1 MSPQASPLA
10 MATSN
15 FVNTSVPAL
24 ILNSMVLF
32 HCGRAVALP
41 IAGYLALGLGS
52 ALFSAYDMRSNVGK

>member
-1 MSPQASPLA
+1 